1 MPIIFTIYGLISPL
15 FATYKI
21 PKTNKTHGVMDFI
34 KDTFAYKKF
43 FFFILATLSLV
54 SNGLKYLGPT
64 SIIGIIVAVLFAYFM
79 GLYNNEIPEAGNNG
93 FTPKIRQNMK
103 QSNVEV
109 VNLSNPKLV
118 EIKK

>member
-1 MPIIFTIYGLISPL
+1 MDTSRFGFPENISFARFVKFLIFFFIWIPIGLFSTFVMPIIFTIYGLISPL

-64 SIIGIIVAVLFAYFM
+64 SIIGIIVAVLFA
-79 GLYNNEIPEAGNNG
+79 
-93 FTPKIRQNMK
+93 
-103 QSNVEV
+103 
-109 VNLSNPKLV
+109 
-118 EIKK
+118 